1 MPKGI
6 YAAASA
12 MLVETRLLEST
23 ARNLANAQTPGYRRE
38 VALRT
43 PFAQVL
49 AEDEGRTEGIRGNG
63 GAGVLSS
70 GSYFDQH
77 RDGVQEP
84 TGNTYDLAL
93 SGEGFFTVQD
103 QQGRTFLTRAGHFQV
118 DSQNR
123 LTTPDGYLLLG
134 QGGPIT
140 VPPEA
145 SSIGVDESGLVTA
158 QTPRQGGGADD
169 VPIDQ
174 LRLATVADT
183 KSMAALGGVYF
194 APGRQALTPAT
205 PKVRQGA
212 VERGNFDPIGELVQL
227 VALQRRHDAAQRALA
242 EQSRAGEGYSD
253 MLRG

>member
-49 AEDEGRTEGIRGNG
+49 AEGEGRNGGIRGDG
-63 GAGVLSS
+63 GAGVLSA

-77 RDGVQEP
+77 SDGIQEP
-84 TGNTYDLAL
+84 TGVAYDLAL
-93 SGEGFFTVQD
+93 AGEGFFTVQD
-103 QQGRTFLTRAGHFQV
+103 KQGRNLLTRAGHFQL
-118 DSQNR
+118 DRQNR
-123 LTTPDGYLLLG
+123 VSTVEGHLLQG

-145 SSIGVDESGLVTA
+145 VSIGVDESGYVTA
-158 QTPRQGGGADD
+158 QVPRQGGGFDD
-169 VPIDQ
+169 VTIDQ
-174 LRLATVADT
+174 LRLATVADPRM
-183 KSMAALGGVYF
+183 MAAQGGVYF
-194 APGRQALTPAT
+194 APAGQALAPAT

-212 VERGNFDPIGELVQL
+212 LERGNFDPIGELVQL